1 MVLLGLVLGAAGILF
16 CSRVYNPFGDSVESP
31 LVLIPDDMDFVVYV
45 PDFPTFMGEVR
56 ERDFVTALDGHPG
69 FQGFLKT
76 KGARESGL
84 VDTLRKVFRSL
95 DDAAGR
101 VPLGLELMG
110 DVSGTEVIVAGY
122 FPEKKDGELRF
133 MAVFQPGAWKTIA
146 GVNILLD
153 ETLCDWFVSDALEA
167 EGIGIEHRRD
177 QVKLAFP
184 DWNQDLWITRIAD
197 TVLVSTEERQLARI
211 HGAVLK
217 DGLPE
222 SPAPRYFPLQNASGD
237 FHAQVLARRRKADT
251 YLELE
256 KQLLDLWG
264 PEDLDLVE
272 ATLPRVGSVDMVVEL
287 HIGSGIGVA
296 LSGGLG
302 DQKEDDVSAVLEP
315 FTKDDLEEVMDGYR
329 RFLPKEVF
337 GILHLHAP
345 LGRLTQRLFSRE
357 DIFPFE
363 EQKLLDDYLASTPVF
378 GSRVAFFETLSRHS
392 ESATSIVFFTQPR
405 EMFSDQAKPGY
416 AVVVRAKDIEGLKRL
431 LARLQREIVQTNG
444 EGPVTQ
450 LFHETKGGV
459 ELYKPVLQ
467 ANVIDDPRVT
477 IPGLAIA
484 DGHLLI
490 SNFYPML
497 KVLPEVLAG
506 THPSMKDHDGFQSA
520 LSYAPDDLLLAGLL
534 DHDRLEPY
542 LDQSVSGWAHQHST
556 PTNDDFEQWIIEG
569 RNLGVKQDMKPG
581 PELEGFAD
589 RYRNRKHEAAIQVE
603 LPRRRAEARRHV
615 DYFRGLLTST
625 GFFVEIQ
632 GGEVKIQLRIDP
644 KHQGQ

>member
-1 MVLLGLVLGAAGILF
+1 MESTVATTTGRVGARNYVPVGQGVTIRGQPPFDRGARSRDLGRKQTSSSERKVRPRRRWRLRLVVVLLGLVLGAAGILF

-272 ATLPRVGSVDMVVEL
+272 LHDCFATAEVL
-287 HIGSGIGVA
+287 HYENLGLCADGGAGKLIDEKATWIGGKIPVN
-296 LSGGLG
+296 LSGGLLSKG
-302 DQKEDDVSAVLEP
+302 HPIGA
-315 FTKDDLEEVMDGYR
+315 T
-329 RFLPKEVF
+329 
-337 GILHLHAP
+337 GIANMYEIAMHLRGGA
-345 LGRLTQRLFSRE
+345 GKRQ
-357 DIFPFE
+357 
-363 EQKLLDDYLASTPVF
+363 V
-378 GSRVAFFETLSRHS
+378 
-392 ESATSIVFFTQPR
+392 
-405 EMFSDQAKPGY
+405 
-416 AVVVRAKDIEGLKRL
+416 EG
-431 LARLQREIVQTNG
+431 ARLGLAHVIGLGTCCG
-444 EGPVTQ
+444 IHILEGP
-450 LFHETKGGV
+450 
-459 ELYKPVLQ
+459 
-467 ANVIDDPRVT
+467 
-477 IPGLAIA
+477 
-484 DGHLLI
+484 
-490 SNFYPML
+490 SN
-497 KVLPEVLAG
+497 
-506 THPSMKDHDGFQSA
+506 
-520 LSYAPDDLLLAGLL
+520 
-534 DHDRLEPY
+534 
-542 LDQSVSGWAHQHST
+542 
-556 PTNDDFEQWIIEG
+556 
-569 RNLGVKQDMKPG
+569 
-581 PELEGFAD
+581 
-589 RYRNRKHEAAIQVE
+589 
-603 LPRRRAEARRHV
+603 
-615 DYFRGLLTST
+615 
-625 GFFVEIQ
+625 
-632 GGEVKIQLRIDP
+632 
-644 KHQGQ
+644 